1 MDVNIKLTVD
11 DWNSFQ
17 NFIASEIP
25 RKFYKGWLLGLANF
39 IIWLALAV
47 VFIGTIN
54 SFSTFHWPSGI
65 SIALIFI
72 ILIINNFI
80 NKPRLLLKSLEPSP
94 DGTFCG
100 EHEYNFSDEGIS
112 VTGKGFITK
121 HSWEIVKRVENS
133 NGLIMLFIDTAHA
146 LLIPV
151 RELDNPNE
159 FISYVNSRATEYN
172 KSLKQDK

>member
-17 NFIASEIP
+17 TFIGSEIP
-25 RKFYKGWLLGLANF
+25 RKFYSGWLLGLANF
-39 IIWLALAV
+39 LIWLAFAV

-65 SIALIFI
+65 SIALIFV

-80 NKPRLLLKSLEPSP
+80 NKPKLLLKSLEPSI
-94 DGTFCG
+94 DGPFCG
-100 EHEYNFSDEGIS
+100 QHKFNFSQTDITVIGN
-112 VTGKGFITK
+112 GFETK
-121 HSWEIVKRVENS
+121 HSWGIVKRVVNS

-146 LLIPV
+146 LIIPT
-151 RELDNPNE
+151 RELENSSE
-159 FISYVNSRATEYN
+159 FITFAEGRVKEYN
-172 KSLKQDK
+172 KPFKQDK